1 MEGVNHNSDRRCA
14 SCI

>member
-14 SCI
+14 SCL